1 MLRKLILSASLLAL
15 AACSV
20 GPDYAPPALAAP
32 APAFATATPAVSAE
46 LAADRWWTLY
56 GDPVLDRLV
65 DDALAHNTDLR
76 EAVANVA
83 VARAGLREVG
93 ADRLP
98 QTAVS
103 AGADYGRL
111 PASQRAPG
119 ASREDWNVQGGFS
132 VAYEVDLF
140 GRVSRNIEAARGD
153 LGEAEGLADTVRV
166 AVIAETVR
174 AYFDLTS
181 AAERLAVQNR
191 IVDLIGQ
198 TATLTGKRFEAGR
211 TDRLDVARVSSLR
224 EQQRAAISPLQAERD
239 RAGFRLATLTGRQ
252 PQDLPAEVAGR
263 TTTPR
268 LTQPIPVGDGASL
281 IARRPDVRAAE
292 RRLAADSARIGVAT
306 SELYPRITLGG
317 SVTSTSSGVG
327 NIFGAGPLGWLLGG
341 LVSWNVPDQT
351 AARAR
356 IEAAQ
361 AGRDGS
367 LAAFDGAVLQALEET
382 ETALNAY
389 AHELDRRT
397 ALAAAQEQASVAVR
411 IVRAQ
416 LREGRADSLAVL
428 DAERSFAETEAALAA
443 ADARIASA
451 QVDLFRALGG
461 GWSERRS

>member
-1 MLRKLILSASLLAL
+1 MIRKLILSASLLAL

-32 APAFATATPAVSAE
+32 APAFATSTPAVSA
-46 LAADRWWTLY
+46 AVASDRWWTLY

-65 DDALAHNTDLR
+65 EEALAHNTDLR

-83 VARAGLREVG
+83 AARAGLREAD

-98 QTAVS
+98 QTAIG

-119 ASREDWNVQGGFS
+119 ASREDWVVQGGLS

-140 GRVSRNIEAARGD
+140 GRVGSSIAAARGD
-153 LGEAEGLADTVRV
+153 LGEAEGLADAVRV

-181 AAERLAVQNR
+181 ASERLAVQNR
-191 IVDLIGQ
+191 IVELIGQ
-198 TATLTGKRFEAGR
+198 TVTLTGKRFEAGR
-211 TDRLDVARVSSLR
+211 TDRLDVARVSTLR
-224 EQQRAAISPLQAERD
+224 EQQRAAIAPLQAERD

-252 PQDLPAEVAGR
+252 PQALPAEVAGR
-263 TTTPR
+263 STTPK
-268 LTQPIPVGDGASL
+268 LSAPIPIGDGAAL

-292 RRLAADSARIGVAT
+292 RRLAADTARIGVAT
-306 SELYPRITLGG
+306 ADLYPRITLGG
-317 SVTSTSSGVG
+317 SVTSTSSGFG
-327 NIFGAGPLGWLLGG
+327 NLFGAGPLGWLLGG
-341 LVSWNVPDQT
+341 LLSWNVPNQS

-356 IEAAQ
+356 VEAAT
-361 AGRDGS
+361 AVRDGS
-367 LAAFDGAVLQALEET
+367 LAAFDGAILQALAET

-397 ALAAAQEQASVAVR
+397 ALAAAQEQAAVAAR

-428 DAERSFAETEAALAA
+428 DAERSFAETQAALAA
-443 ADARIASA
+443 ADARIAGA

-461 GWSERRS
+461 GWQPG